1 MLLTGIKFV
10 AGIGTSIGAS
20 AIATEGLKRITP
32 TATNKALKICI
43 SLGSF
48 AIGSAVATAAQKEV
62 VSMIDDAAETVN
74 EIKNRL
80 KKSKEET
87 AVEAE

>member
-1 MLLTGIKFV
+1 MLVSGIKFV
-10 AGIGTSIGAS
+10 ASVGTTIGAS
-20 AIATEGLKRITP
+20 AIASEGLKRITP

-43 SLGSF
+43 RLGSF

-62 VSMIDDAAETVN
+62 LSIIDDVSETVY
-74 EIKNRL
+74 EIKNRIKES
-80 KKSKEET
+80 KKET